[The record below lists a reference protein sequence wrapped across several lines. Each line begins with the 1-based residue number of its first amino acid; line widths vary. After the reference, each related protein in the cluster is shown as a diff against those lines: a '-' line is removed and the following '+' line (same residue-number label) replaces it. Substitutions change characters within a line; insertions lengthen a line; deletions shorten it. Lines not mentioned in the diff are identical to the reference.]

1 MTSVDVLS
9 AEQINDRAEQYD
21 EELSYTDTEI
31 ESRIT
36 SLLRS
41 QNWLEK
47 PEIADCI
54 RWKLLNQGGR
64 AQLNTNRLD
73 QISDEVAKHI
83 TKAAFLAEDTKRQVQ
98 ILSTLPGVGA
108 ATATVLLAFHD
119 PENYAVGD
127 RYMNDELLGA
137 DEQITATSYPKLL
150 ERLRE
155 IAPESIPLRT
165 VEKAYFQRYLEEN
178 DL

>member
-1 MTSVDVLS
+1 MNVLS
-9 AEQINDRAEQYD
+9 AEEISERAKKYD

-31 ESRIT
+31 EARIT
-36 SLLRS
+36 TLLRS
-41 QNWLEK
+41 QNWLGK
-47 PEIADCI
+47 SEIADCI

-64 AQLNTNRLD
+64 AQLNIERLD
-73 QISDEVAKHI
+73 EISEGVAKHI
-83 TKAAFLAEDTKRQVQ
+83 TKAAFIAKDPKHQIE

-108 ATATVLLAFHD
+108 ATATVLLAFND

-127 RYMNDELLGA
+127 RYMNDELLGE
-137 DEQITATSYPKLL
+137 DKQITATSYPKLL
-150 ERLRE
+150 EKIRE
-155 IAPESIPLRT
+155 AAPDSIPLRT